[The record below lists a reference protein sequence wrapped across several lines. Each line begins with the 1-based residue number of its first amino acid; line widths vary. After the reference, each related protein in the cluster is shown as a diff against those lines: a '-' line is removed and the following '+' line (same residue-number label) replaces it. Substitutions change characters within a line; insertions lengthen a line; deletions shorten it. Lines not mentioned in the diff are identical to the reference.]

1 MNSKVVQ
8 TLLVFVLLLMIAV
21 FLRNPMF
28 HGLPMLH
35 GLSIVDTTKV
45 TEITISQTH
54 LSKIKD
60 TWVVASSDNFPA
72 DQSKVEQLLT
82 ALASLTKNN
91 LVSINPDNH
100 DEYGVGAE
108 GVVLKIGEQT
118 IIIGNS
124 GTGFTSNYFR
134 LAESDEVYL
143 SDTSYESTVKDPE
156 WKDLAINLRPSMTQI
171 TIQNS
176 NGEFILEQ
184 KDGSW
189 ILVQPQLEKVVETR
203 VADLAHRLQ
212 FMRAEDATTSGEL
225 GIPAVTITVKGVEAE
240 DALVIGQEEGNERL
254 AKLHSSPYLYY
265 LAPSEFGIFLDLD
278 KEYFQE

>member
-21 FLRNPMF
+21 FLRN
-28 HGLPMLH
+28 PMLH

-82 ALASLTKNN
+82 DLASLTKNN

-124 GTGFTSNYFR
+124 GPGFMSNYFR

-143 SDTSYESTVKDPE
+143 SDTSFEPTAKDPE

-176 NGEFILEQ
+176 NGEFIIEQ

-189 ILVQPQLEKVVETR
+189 ILVQPQLEEVVETR
-203 VADLAHRLQ
+203 VVDLANRLR